1 MIEPLSLFTA
11 FLLGL
16 SGAGHCLVMCG
27 GIAAGIGSQQAKAS
41 RALFFNFGRI
51 LTYSIAGLIV
61 ASVGFWLK
69 DQHQWLMYALRT
81 VAGILLIFMG
91 LYIARWLLWLTRLEQ
106 LGEYVWSP
114 IKPLVAPLM
123 QSQDS
128 LSAIKLGILWGF
140 LPCGLI
146 YSTLTWVGANQ
157 EPLMGAAAMLF
168 FGLGTLPAMLTS
180 SFAAQALLSIMQKKW
195 IKQASGTLLIAY
207 GMWTLFSVWQHFF
220 ISAG

>member
-1 MIEPLSLFTA
+1 MIEPLSLITA

-27 GIAAGIGSQQAKAS
+27 GIAAGIGSQQS
-41 RALFFNFGRI
+41 NTLRPIFFNLGRI
-51 LTYSIAGLIV
+51 LTYCFAGLVV

-69 DQHQWLMYALRT
+69 DQHQWLMYGLRSI
-81 VAGILLIFMG
+81 AGILLIFMG

-106 LGEYVWSP
+106 LGEYVWNP
-114 IKPLVAPLM
+114 IKPMVAPLVR
-123 QSQDS
+123 SQDNA
-128 LSAIKLGILWGF
+128 SAIKLGMLWGF

-157 EPLMGAAAMLF
+157 EPLMGGIAMLF

-180 SFAAQALLSIMQKKW
+180 SFAAKALLSIMQKKW
-195 IKQASGTLLIAY
+195 IKQASGLLLITY
-207 GMWTLFSVWQHFF
+207 GAWTLFSVWKHFF